1 MPWSK
6 ATGRSAASIA
16 LGLAGLLLVSGCA
29 DSGDARILR
38 LEASADSTILKMSVA
53 ACVDRYAVET
63 AQDTSEIRVR
73 VTAYPEGDARGSCG
87 IGSWCNCASR
97 WERARSSTHRP
108 GTRSSRRPPRPPP
121 RLGDFRTTQRGGDP
135 GWDHRRARIGRRS
148 GHLEGAHRHCRRGR
162 CWSRSRSRPW
172 GRSRGR
178 CR

>member
-63 AQDTSEIRVR
+63 AQDTSE
-73 VTAYPEGDARGSCG
+73 
-87 IGSWCNCASR
+87 
-97 WERARSSTHRP
+97 
-108 GTRSSRRPPRPPP
+108 PRPFMGEWVTRPLDVP
-121 RLGDFRTTQRGGDP
+121 KCLSCNGILVIATSQRPCTGRHLVREEYNVGHGPVRLR
-135 GWDHRRARIGRRS
+135 
-148 GHLEGAHRHCRRGR
+148 
-162 CWSRSRSRPW
+162 
-172 GRSRGR
+172 
-178 CR
+178 

>member
-1 MPWSK
+1 MPRSK

-73 VTAYPEGDARGSCG
+73 VTAYPEGDAGGSCG
-87 IGSWCNCASR
+87 IGVLVQLR
-97 WERARSSTHRP
+97 EP
-108 GTRSSRRPPRPPP
+108 LGTRKVIDAST
-121 RLGDFRTTQRGGDP
+121 GDSIQP
-135 GWDHRRARIGRRS
+135 QAPAPAAS
-148 GHLEGAHRHCRRGR
+148 AA
-162 CWSRSRSRPW
+162 
-172 GRSRGR
+172 
-178 CR
+178 

>member
-1 MPWSK
+1 MPRSK

-73 VTAYPEGDARGSCG
+73 VTAYPEGDARGKLRDRVLVQLG
-87 IGSWCNCASR
+87 A
-97 WERARSSTHRP
+97 
-108 GTRSSRRPPRPPP
+108 GTRKVIDAST
-121 RLGDFRTTQRGGDP
+121 GDSIQPQAPAPT
-135 GWDHRRARIGRRS
+135 AS
-148 GHLEGAHRHCRRGR
+148 
-162 CWSRSRSRPW
+162 PW
-172 GRSRGR
+172 
-178 CR
+178 